1 MEKKAQAPWNAKAAA
16 GAAAA
21 TRFTDMESVRG
32 SVASHS
38 HGEQQSELRPTESAL
53 RLSREMRQHGACA
66 DAINVLSQA
75 LTNAETSDD
84 ECALL
89 CELAYTH
96 LSAGDARKG
105 NLTHLLSLTLVTSL

>member
-1 MEKKAQAPWNAKAAA
+1 
-16 GAAAA
+16 
-21 TRFTDMESVRG
+21 MESVRG
-32 SVASHS
+32 SVVS

-75 LTNAETSDD
+75 LTNAETNDD

-89 CELAYTH
+89 CERAYTH

-105 NLTHLLSLTLVTSL
+105 KLRHLLSLTLVTSL